1 MLTTTLAKIRSYRP
15 CESGWVKLL
24 KHLDKTK
31 PDDVPLS
38 LATILKSNG
47 VADTLWCLRA
57 CDGAEMFAR
66 YFALDMARRVYP
78 IWHAK
83 HPTNNSVKNCIDV
96 TERFLSGMASREE
109 LQKARNIYAY
119 ANSAAAYAA
128 YAAAYAAYAADAAD
142 AAYAAYAAYAADA
155 ADAAYAAYANSAAER
170 KWQAK
175 HLAACLKAWP
185 KKPWPNVTPIKVK
198 KDR

>member
-1 MLTTTLAKIRSYRP
+1 MLTTTLAKIRSNHP

-24 KHLDKTK
+24 KHLGKTK

-47 VADTLWCLRA
+47 VADALWCLRA
-57 CDGAEMFAR
+57 CDSAEMFAR
-66 YFALDMARRVYP
+66 HFALDMARRVYP

-96 TERFLSGMASREE
+96 TERFLSGMASRED
-109 LQKARNIYAY
+109 LQKARNIY
-119 ANSAAAYAA
+119 
-128 YAAAYAAYAADAAD
+128 
-142 AAYAAYAAYAADA
+142 
-155 ADAAYAAYANSAAER
+155 AYANSAAER

-185 KKPWPNVTPIKVK
+185 KKPWPKVTPIKVK
-198 KDR
+198 KGR